1 MLLKSVHNFSQLKK
15 NNYKLIIKI
24 VYQNHQVK
32 TTFFY
37 AIKDL
42 KTHLQYRCRSVALV
56 KLFRTFEGLNIRG
69 AEL

>member
-1 MLLKSVHNFSQLKK
+1 MLLKSVHNFFFSLKLKK

-42 KTHLQYRCRSVALV
+42 KHIYNTDADLLRWLSCS
-56 KLFRTFEGLNIRG
+56 
-69 AEL
+69 ELLRD